1 MNTENLLKSFVEK
14 KVIKNYKFMTW
25 KEYEKDISFL
35 VTFLDNSTSVYNHDG
50 KIVLS
55 SKIDT
60 SKEII
65 EDTDHEIVNG
75 RDCDGTPYN

>member
-1 MNTENLLKSFVEK
+1 MINEILE
-14 KVIKNYKFMTW
+14 IIM
-25 KEYEKDISFL
+25 
-35 VTFLDNSTSVYNHDG
+35 
-50 KIVLS
+50 S
-55 SKIDT
+55 SKIDA

>member
-1 MNTENLLKSFVEK
+1 MTLWNKPREQEIKDFKEVWSASGHTTELK
-14 KVIKNYKFMTW
+14 I
-25 KEYEKDISFL
+25 
-35 VTFLDNSTSVYNHDG
+35 TFLDNTTSVYNHG
-50 KIVLS
+50 GRIVLS